1 MLVSET
7 DDDSSNLSSITN
19 VGPSLS
25 GKASVCATEEQGS
38 SPGVNR
44 MNNEQGT
51 WNNEQGTRNNEQGT
65 RNNEQGILNREVKS

>member
-7 DDDSSNLSSITN
+7 DDDSSSLSSITN

-44 MNNEQGT
+44 V
-51 WNNEQGTRNNEQGT
+51 
-65 RNNEQGILNREVKS
+65 NNEQGIWNNEQRKNGRLSEIKIMRPGVTAT